1 MTPHQDRQHH
11 THSIPEHSRN
21 PYHTRNVM
29 VISSTQNPH
38 NSPCVLLR
46 MHMQP
51 RKMIQIG
58 HSFRIYNPLILIHI
72 PSVSHYHSFHQ
83 IISSHFSVELY
94 SKIYHEQL
102 SLHFVVLCL
111 CCSRKIMIHTQST
124 WKCSIM
130 GVIGGTMMVQISK
143 YLVPMRA
150 TPTFRN
156 LPWGARDAEVWGQVH
171 CPKTDPI

>member
-83 IISSHFSVELY
+83 IISSHFSVELH
-94 SKIYHEQL
+94 SKISHKQL
-102 SLHFVVLCL
+102 SLHISSFPSNSRCSCTISIHPSGRSMIMLWSSARNEWLASCLWYGLICMNRICGWLFVDGSCL
-111 CCSRKIMIHTQST
+111 HAQRSRKIER
-124 WKCSIM
+124 
-130 GVIGGTMMVQISK
+130 
-143 YLVPMRA
+143 L
-150 TPTFRN
+150 
-156 LPWGARDAEVWGQVH
+156 
-171 CPKTDPI
+171 